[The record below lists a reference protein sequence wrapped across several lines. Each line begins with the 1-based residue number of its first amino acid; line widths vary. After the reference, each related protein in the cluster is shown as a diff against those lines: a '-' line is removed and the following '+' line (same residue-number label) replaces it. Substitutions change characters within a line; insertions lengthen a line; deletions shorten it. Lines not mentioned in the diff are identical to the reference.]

1 MVYIQV
7 METTAATARQRAFEI
22 RARRSAASDDY
33 VRGLITVAEY
43 NALNSA
49 IDAEKVQAKMIPVSE
64 LMPGMVVKLTANSE
78 PHVIAEIEPYTGPI
92 ECIAGI
98 ARATDGWGISIA
110 AGSSVHL
117 MDVA

>member
-1 MVYIQV
+1 

-33 VRGLITVAEY
+33 VRGLITVTEY

-49 IDAEKVQAKMIPVSE
+49 IDAEKKARAKMVPVSE
-64 LMPGMVVKLTANSE
+64 LTPGMVVKLTANSE